1 MAKPESQIPTTET
14 PAVEAIR
21 RFNRFHTRWV
31 GALGGSLHG
40 SGFALTE
47 ARVLYELAQRD
58 GWLASELARDLGLD
72 PAYLSRILKRF
83 TGAGWLARERSSRD
97 GRALRLVLTPAG
109 RAAFAP
115 LDQASREQAQAIL
128 RRLAPGE
135 QGRLVAALGQAQA
148 LLAGGASTIAE
159 PLIRE
164 HRPGDIG
171 WVVATH
177 GRLYAQDYGWDISF
191 EALVAEIAAKFL
203 RGFGRVW
210 SAASSRSGV
219 ESRSAAPSS
228 SARAKAR
235 PSSGWSS
242 SRPRREGSASESGW
256 SRKRSNSLERPAMP
270 ASCSGPTTSCMRH
283 APSMSLRVFALLRRS
298 AIIPSDR
305 IWSGRTGNWGSD
317 MRKPAASLRRPFRP
331 EGRSIEIS

>member
-1 MAKPESQIPTTET
+1 MAQPESQIPTTEM

-58 GWLASELARDLGLD
+58 GWLASELARELGLD

-83 TGAGWLARERSSRD
+83 AEAGWLARERSSRD

-135 QGRLVAALGQAQA
+135 QGRLIAALGQAQA
-148 LLAGGASTIAE
+148 LLAGEASTIAE

-203 RGFGRVW
+203 REFRPGLERCFIAEWRGEPVGSAFVVRESESTAKLRLVIVAPEARGLGLGKRLVAEAIGFARTAGYAGIVLW
-210 SAASSRSGV
+210 TNDILHA
-219 ESRSAAPSS
+219 
-228 SARAKAR
+228 ARAIYVAQGFR
-235 PSSGWSS
+235 LVA
-242 SRPRREGSASESGW
+242 E
-256 SRKRSNSLERPAMP
+256 ERHY
-270 ASCSGPTTSCMRH
+270 SFGQD
-283 APSMSLRVFALLRRS
+283 LV
-298 AIIPSDR
+298 
-305 IWSGRTGNWGSD
+305 GQNWELG
-317 MRKPAASLRRPFRP
+317 L
-331 EGRSIEIS
+331 